1 MRILTPAE
9 LRQLQSVK
17 DLIIKCYGNYAGVA
31 YCNEDDVV
39 IILDDD
45 NRELW
50 LNILD
55 MALKQNEAMKISWQE
70 NIRIGNSTAVSNIPS
85 EVLNK
90 LRPNG

>member
-9 LRQLQSVK
+9 SRQLEIVKQSIVK
-17 DLIIKCYGNYAGVA
+17 LYHHT
-31 YCNEDDVV
+31 DDVT
-39 IILDDD
+39 ITIDIQ

-55 MALKQNEAMKISWQE
+55 IVLQSNDVMKQAW
-70 NIRIGNSTAVSNIPS
+70 RSNPS
-85 EVLNK
+85 SILTNEVLNK